1 MVADDASAQLKQ
13 VLNKRLCLLQGES
26 ASVQTLI
33 AKTNQREYE
42 NLSAIYVW
50 WRMAATVDGYLDEA
64 LQPTLTRRVKN
75 HTNDG
80 TNFRRLLYL
89 MYGNNGLLKDDLERK
104 NAVLCGLHE
113 EYEKNRQLYAKDG
126 VNKLAGYI
134 KSQGGMQGVI
144 NRNSQL
150 VNPVVTNAATS
161 APQTQAQQ
169 NLPTPAVQQTQSS
182 SVVHVPAASAAPATF
197 TTYAPRISVKITD
210 GMRQSALLDEAAT
223 FFSKQTIAQQLTISP
238 PITTNEHGYGIALVK
253 RNNAVYDLIGA
264 TDGTYAIRELLV
276 SAYRKQYA
284 ALPQSMRC
292 FFEIIKTQALPTNL
306 QKYYDKLG
314 ELSAEKHE
322 DNTRKKIQRRL
333 MYVSS
338 ENMLV
343 LSPTYSRSGVVTL
356 AKLKG
361 NPFENG
367 ANDCF
372 MPTRCRKLI
381 EQRMIANNDF
391 NLFSPS
397 NPSLVPRFN
406 VEGLASHLLRLDNKA
421 DKGDFVFVE
430 FWNFEEEMGAANEQ
444 LFFVPSYKDGCQ
456 AKLQV
461 SKVDMQTLAYDHI
474 NKWLDS
480 YGDHITRPANQI
492 IEFGVDQNEF
502 AIGFDFVN
510 NAFRNHTSSMFQ
522 TKQSQPIKYVA
533 TFLAKDLCLALHSLG
548 GLPLTTD
555 IEIACSPDALVLSF
569 STEVADYTVA
579 IPTTNG
585 NKRRSNAFVTY
596 AGSAS
601 PPVKQTFADESSIED
616 EQLFEAALA
625 KSNASLSDSEIEKL
639 LGFEADDYEEILEG
653 WLPQAYEDD
662 SEPDVEWTTPEQQ

>member
-1 MVADDASAQLKQ
+1 MQTVDDSSQLKQ
-13 VLNKRLCLLQGES
+13 TLDKRLYKLQSES
-26 ASVQTLI
+26 SVVQTLV
-33 AKTNQREYE
+33 AQTNQREYE
-42 NLSAIYVW
+42 NLSAVYVW

-64 LQPTLTRRVKN
+64 FQPTLTRRVKN

-113 EYEKNRQLYAKDG
+113 EYEKNHQLYAKDG

-144 NRNSQL
+144 NRNTQP
-150 VNPVVTNAATS
+150 VNLAVASPAAT

-169 NLPTPAVQQTQSS
+169 NIQTSTSQQSVSS
-182 SVVHVPAASAAPATF
+182 SVANVPVAKSAPAT
-197 TTYAPRISVKITD
+197 YAAYSPRIAVKITD
-210 GMRQSALLDEAAT
+210 GMRQSALVNEAST
-223 FFSKQTIAQQLTISP
+223 FFSKQPVAQQLTISP
-238 PITTNEHGYGIALVK
+238 PIVTNEHGYGLALVK

-322 DNTRKKIQRRL
+322 DNTRKKIQRRV
-333 MYVSS
+333 MYVAS

-356 AKLKG
+356 AKLKA
-361 NPFENG
+361 NPFEDG

-391 NLFSPS
+391 NLFAPS
-397 NPSLVPRFN
+397 NNSVVPRFN

-430 FWNFEEEMGAANEQ
+430 FWNFEEEMGAANGQ
-444 LFFVPSYKDGCQ
+444 LFFVPSYKNSCPT
-456 AKLQV
+456 KLQV
-461 SKVDMQTLAYDHI
+461 TKVDMQTLAYDHI

-480 YGDHITRPANQI
+480 YGDHISRPANQI
-492 IEFGVDQNEF
+492 IKFGFDQNGF
-502 AIGFDFVN
+502 VIGFDYVN
-510 NAFRNHTSSMFQ
+510 NAFRNHTSSTFQ
-522 TKQSQPIKYVA
+522 TKHSQPISYSA
-533 TFLAKDLCLALHSLG
+533 TFLAKDLCLALHSIG
-548 GLPLTTD
+548 SLPLTTD
-555 IEIACSPDALVLSF
+555 IDIACSPDALVLSF
-569 STEVADYTVA
+569 STDVADYTVA
-579 IPTTNG
+579 VPTTNG
-585 NKRRSNAFVTY
+585 NKRSSNAFVTY
-596 AGSAS
+596 TGLAS
-601 PPVKQTFADESSIED
+601 PLVKTTFADESSIED

-625 KSNASLSDSEIEKL
+625 KSNAALSDSQIEKM
-639 LGFEADDYEEILEG
+639 LGVEVDDYDEILEG
-653 WLPQAYEDD
+653 WLPQAYEGEND
-662 SEPDVEWTTPEQQ
+662 PDVEWTTPEQQ